1 MIEPTETRRR
11 ATGSDP
17 RRRARTVRPLA
28 TAVVLGA
35 ALLASCG
42 DAGDELARVR
52 RSLDTTT
59 VPSEPDPQGSVT
71 TGSLELPVLPPVSA
85 PPDATFPPNQPIV
98 PVLPSADPGTVPSAV
113 PTTPAVRLSPF
124 VVADP
129 ASNGIAAYSVL
140 VPDGWRA
147 SGEVQWLPFWSRL
160 AFLQTRVVDPAS
172 GLTIDWLPIQDFMYF
187 TPPPGFEV
195 PFGGN
200 YQGKAYVPPI
210 TDPIQFVRDFWMVD
224 SLSHLRDA
232 TVVGIVE
239 LPAVADDFLAR
250 FGGPGDAG
258 AWKIRYA
265 YDAQGIAWE
274 QDVSFALLWSGSDP
288 VSWYV
293 NFAVTAGAPAG
304 ELDRQESLVSSVV
317 ASRTTTI
324 EWEANHRL
332 VTQLFY
338 QGIQQQM
345 ADTVRFGELLAQYR
359 AESQALQQ
367 QVFDERMASID
378 RRNEIFRETLGG
390 VEGYDDPVNGGVVQ
404 LPLGWDTYWVNEQGE
419 YLAVGDPGF
428 DPNTL
433 NDGTWIQLAPRG

>member
-1 MIEPTETRRR
+1 MIERTALHRR
-11 ATGSDP
+11 ATGRRERP
-17 RRRARTVRPLA
+17 RAARSLGIVVMLGVSLLAACGGTADELVRAR
-28 TAVVLGA
+28 
-35 ALLASCG
+35 
-42 DAGDELARVR
+42 
-52 RSLDTTT
+52 RSIDTST
-59 VPSEPDPQGSVT
+59 VPSGPGPQGPPVT
-71 TGSLELPVLPPVSA
+71 LDSIELPVLPPVSP
-85 PPDATFPPNQPIV
+85 PPDATFPANEPIV
-98 PVLPSADPGTVPSAV
+98 PVVPSADPGTASSDDQA
-113 PTTPAVRLSPF
+113 TAAVRLSPL

-129 ASNGIAAYSVL
+129 ASNGIAAFSVL
-140 VPDGWRA
+140 VPDGWAA

-160 AFLQTRVVDPAS
+160 AFLQTRVVDPVS
-172 GLTIDWLPIQDFMYF
+172 GLTIDWLPVQDFMYF
-187 TPPPGFEV
+187 TPPPGFDV
-195 PFGGN
+195 PIGSN

-210 TDPIQFVRDFWMVD
+210 TDPVQFVRDFWMVD

-232 TVVGIVE
+232 SVVGIEE
-239 LPAVADDFLAR
+239 LPAIATDFLTR

-258 AWKIRYA
+258 AWRIRYA
-265 YDAQGIAWE
+265 YDSQGIAWE
-274 QDVSFALLWSGSDP
+274 QDVSFALLWSGTDP

-317 ASRTTTI
+317 ASRVTTI